1 MGDTPLLIKVS
12 GLLVMTGAT
21 IMTLSFIL
29 PLIQRP
35 VETFSICGGF
45 LALAFGAAWLI
56 NRLGY

>member
-1 MGDTPLLIKVS
+1 MQDVPFLIKLS

-21 IMTLSFIL
+21 IMTISFIL

-35 VETFSICGGF
+35 VETFSIAVGF
-45 LALAFGAAWLI
+45 LALAFGVAWLI